1 VHAGERGSERDIA
14 EITAQIG
21 AETSRITTGCS
32 FWPRLAETKID
43 IVRER
48 GRVSSEIDS
57 KESNRDTGSDV
68 HDFWVYEEESW
79 GSREIGARV
88 LGVIRVEREKREE
101 AVEDIV
107 YVQQE
112 REYYCIDDDADV
124 FERR

>member
-1 VHAGERGSERDIA
+1 MHAGERGSERDIA

-88 LGVIRVEREKREE
+88 LGTASERKAREE
-101 AVEDIV
+101 AVKDIF
-107 YVQQE
+107 YVQQDE
-112 REYYCIDDDADV
+112 QR
-124 FERR
+124 